1 MVFSHLLE
9 APPHCSISMK
19 YLIIGDP
26 SGRHSLQLMSKGIDP
41 KDIVV
46 WEDTPKGQYCA
57 KIREVR
63 VVDDLEELKGMKF
76 DVIIGNP
83 PYGSGGNLAI
93 KFLNKCSEL
102 SDDVRLVLPLSVRKV
117 SSLNKITKNIVCVV
131 DEQLPDDTFP
141 KGIKAVYQRWV
152 HTDTPR
158 EKIATHRTHKDFEFV
173 KKEDNPDVM
182 IFRCGASTGKLRF
195 PGEFDDN
202 KPDHYYIK
210 ATPEVVNNLKA
221 ISPRLIE
228 LSTVQNGM
236 PGVSKHELIETY
248 IKHFG
253 E

>member
-1 MVFSHLLE
+1 VKTL
-9 APPHCSISMK
+9 
-19 YLIIGDP
+19 YL
-26 SGRHSLQLMSKGIDP
+26 
-41 KDIVV
+41 
-46 WEDTPKGQYCA
+46 A
-57 KIREVR
+57 KEPGTGVRNDLSRIQGEVT
-63 VVDDLEELKGMKF
+63 VVDCLNAYGDYYRKGGYNCISRTEFFALEDMKF
-76 DVIIGNP
+76 DVVIGNP

-102 SDDVRLVLPLSVRKV
+102 SDDVRLVLPLSVRKA
-117 SSLNKITKNIVCVV
+117 SSLNKISKNIVCVV

-236 PGVSKHELIETY
+236 PGVSKHELILTY
-248 IKHFG
+248 SNHFG